1 MDGPSRSA
9 FGRSGMDPGGPRG
22 ETETGGSAR
31 AVAYVRMSTDPQQ
44 FSIENQLAEI
54 QRYADLRGFE
64 IIRVYED
71 AGRSGLTI
79 GGREGLTRLMADVAS
94 GEAEFVAILAYDIS
108 RWGRFQDADES
119 AHYEFLCSRA
129 GIQVHYC
136 AEQFDND
143 GTTSSVLLKAV
154 KRVMA
159 REHSR
164 ELSVKVFAGQC
175 RLVEKGFRQG
185 GMAGF
190 GLRRRLVD
198 EPGASKGELGLG
210 QRKSL
215 QTDRVI
221 LVPGPDEEV
230 CTVRRMY
237 RMFVDEGRAEAEIAT
252 SLNREGVRTDSGHPW
267 SRATVHEVLTNEKYI
282 GHNVFNRRSF
292 KLKQHRV
299 ANPPEIWVR
308 APDVFVPLVEKDL
321 FEQARIIIEARSRR
335 YDDAKLLDLLRGLLQ
350 AEGALSGLVIDER
363 EEMPSSSVYRRRFGS
378 LLRAYELIGYRPDH
392 DYRYIEVNRTLRRM
406 HPDVLDAVM
415 WGIRGVGGSVER
427 DRVTD
432 LLTVNTEFTA
442 SVVIARCRETPA
454 GSLRWRIR
462 LDALLMP
469 DITVVMRMDVGNRA
483 VLDHYLLPRLDM
495 SGPGLRLAE
504 RNGLSLD
511 VYRFETLDGFFALS
525 ARAPFE
531 EAA

>member
-1 MDGPSRSA
+1 MAGDAG
-9 FGRSGMDPGGPRG
+9 
-22 ETETGGSAR
+22 AR
-31 AVAYVRMSTDPQQ
+31 APTQAVAYVRMSTDPQQ

-54 QRYADLRGFE
+54 RRYADLRGFE
-64 IIRVYED
+64 VVRVYED
-71 AGRSGLTI
+71 AGRSGLTL

-94 GEAEFVAILAYDIS
+94 GSADFQAILAYDIS

-190 GLRRRLVD
+190 GLRRLLVD
-198 EPGASKGELGLG
+198 EAGNPKGELGIG
-210 QRKSL
+210 QRKSF

-230 CTVRRMY
+230 GMVRRMY
-237 RMFVDEGRAEAEIAT
+237 RMFVEDGCSETEIAAM
-252 SLNREGVRTDSGHPW
+252 LNREGIGTDLGHLW
-267 SRATVHEVLTNEKYI
+267 TRGTVHQVLTNEKYV
-282 GHNVFNRRSF
+282 GNNVFNRRSF
-292 KLKQHRV
+292 KLKQRRV
-299 ANPPEIWVR
+299 VNGPGMWVR
-308 APDVFVPLVEKDL
+308 ARHAFQPLVDEIL
-321 FEQARIIIEARSRR
+321 FERARAIVEARSRR
-335 YDDAKLLDLLRGLLQ
+335 YDDAQLLDLLRGLLQ
-350 AEGALSGLVIDER
+350 AQGALSGLAIDER
-363 EEMPSSSVYRRRFGS
+363 GEMPSSSVYRRRFGS
-378 LLRAYELIGYRPDH
+378 LLRAYALVGYEPEH
-392 DYRYIEVNRTLRRM
+392 DYRYVEVNRALRRM
-406 HPDVLDAVM
+406 HPGVVGTVM
-415 WGIRGVGGSVER
+415 AGVRLAGGSVER
-427 DRVTD
+427 DPVTD
-432 LLTVNTEFTA
+432 LLTINDEFTA

-462 LDALLMP
+462 LDAVLAP
-469 DITVVMRMDVGNRA
+469 DITVAIRMDAGNRA
-483 VLDHYLLPRLDM
+483 VLDYYLLPGLDM
-495 SGPGLRLAE
+495 TGPRLRLAE

-511 VYRFETLDGFFALS
+511 AYRFETLDTFFALS

>member
-1 MDGPSRSA
+1 MDRKEVAGDT
-9 FGRSGMDPGGPRG
+9 GTRG
-22 ETETGGSAR
+22 STR

-54 QRYADLRGFE
+54 RRYAEVRGFE
-64 IIRVYED
+64 VVRVYED
-71 AGRSGLTI
+71 AGRSGLTL

-94 GEAEFVAILAYDIS
+94 GSADFQAILAYDIS

-175 RLVEKGFRQG
+175 RLVERGFRQG

-190 GLRRRLVD
+190 GLRRLLVD
-198 EPGASKGELGLG
+198 EAGVPKGELVIG
-210 QRKSL
+210 QRKSF

-230 CTVRRMY
+230 RTVRRMY
-237 RMFVDEGRAEAEIAT
+237 RMFVEDGRGEAEIAAT
-252 SLNREGVRTDSGHPW
+252 LNHEGVRTDLWHPW
-267 SRATVHEVLTNEKYI
+267 TRGTVHQVLTNEKYV
-282 GHNVFNRRSF
+282 GNNVFNRRSF
-292 KLKQHRV
+292 KLKQRRV
-299 ANPPEIWVR
+299 VNAPGMWVR
-308 APDVFVPLVEKDL
+308 ARHAFQPLVEEIW
-321 FEQARIIIEARSRR
+321 FERARAIVEARSRR
-335 YDDAKLLDLLRGLLQ
+335 YDDAQLLDLLRSLLQ
-350 AEGALSGLVIDER
+350 AQGALSGVAIDER
-363 EEMPSSSVYRRRFGS
+363 GELPSSSVYRRRFGS
-378 LLRAYELIGYRPDH
+378 LLRAYTLIGYEPEH
-392 DYRYIEVNRTLRRM
+392 DYRYVEVNRTLRRM
-406 HPDVLDAVM
+406 HPETVAMVM
-415 WGIRGVGGSVER
+415 EGIRRVGGSAER
-427 DRVTD
+427 DPVSD
-432 LLTVNTEFTA
+432 LLTVNGEFTA

-462 LDALLMP
+462 LDAVLAP
-469 DITVVMRMDVGNRA
+469 DITVAIRMDDGNA
-483 VLDHYLLPRLDM
+483 TVLDHYLLPGVDM
-495 SGPGLRLAE
+495 TDPRLRLAE

-511 VYRFETLDGFFALS
+511 AYRFETLDTFFALC

-531 EAA
+531 DAA